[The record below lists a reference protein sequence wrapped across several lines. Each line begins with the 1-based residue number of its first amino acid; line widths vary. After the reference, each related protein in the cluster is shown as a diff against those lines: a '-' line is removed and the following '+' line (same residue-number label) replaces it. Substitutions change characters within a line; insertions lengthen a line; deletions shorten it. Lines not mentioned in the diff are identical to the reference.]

1 MTQNTNIQ
9 KRGGNDV
16 IGLLQ
21 RMQPEIERALPRH
34 VDADRMARI
43 ALTALRAT
51 PKLQRCTVPSLLG
64 CILSAAQLGLE
75 PNTPLQHCYL
85 IPRKNE
91 CTLLIGYQGM
101 IDLARRSGE
110 VADIY
115 AHVVREGDEFSWE
128 LGLERKLMHKPL
140 AEHGAPVT
148 HAYGVAHLRGSDHP
162 AFVVLTKSEIEA
174 RKSRGAGGPAW
185 RSDYEAM
192 AMKSAIR
199 ALWPW
204 LPKSA
209 EMALAAEIEDA
220 PMRGGSTFTPD
231 VTQVLR
237 AGGIEQPETDQD
249 VLDALNEEFSDDNFD
264 DIPEVAQ

>member
-9 KRGGNDV
+9 KRGNDV
-16 IGLLQ
+16 VSLLQ
-21 RMQPEIERALPRH
+21 RMQPEIERALPKH
-34 VDADRMARI
+34 VDPDRMARI
-43 ALTALRAT
+43 ALTALRTT

-101 IDLARRSGE
+101 IDLARRTGE
-110 VADIY
+110 VTDIY
-115 AHVVREGDEFSWE
+115 AHVVREGDEFEWE
-128 LGLERKLMHKPL
+128 LGLDRKLRHKPL

-148 HAYGVAHLRGSDHP
+148 HAYGVAHLRGSAHP
-162 AFVVLTKSEIEA
+162 AFVVLTRSEIEA

-220 PMRGGSTFTPD
+220 PSRGGSAFTPA
-231 VTQVLR
+231 VNQVLE
-237 AGGIEQPETDQD
+237 AGGVEAPASEDDI
-249 VLDALNEEFSDDNFD
+249 LDALNDEFGD
-264 DIPEVAQ
+264 EGETEAAQ